1 MVKQVLAIVA
11 LSLLAACTNPI
22 AQRDSKT
29 MIAKWDT
36 TAKVVDT
43 TLNRPAPK

>member
-22 AQRDSKT
+22 AQRDRKT
-29 MIAKWDT
+29 MTAKWDT
-36 TAKVVDT
+36 TAKVDT
-43 TLNRPAPK
+43 ALNRPAPK